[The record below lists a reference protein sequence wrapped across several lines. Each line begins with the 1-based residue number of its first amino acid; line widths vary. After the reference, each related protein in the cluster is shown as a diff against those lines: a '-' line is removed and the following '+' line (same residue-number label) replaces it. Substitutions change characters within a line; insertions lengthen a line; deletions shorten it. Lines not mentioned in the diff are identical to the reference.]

1 VAAVLSGRG
10 TSGVPC
16 EVDACGAAS
25 SVRDGRSVQH
35 IRSKGQSADL
45 AAELG
50 IAERIAESGAVI
62 LRLSI
67 RNSEGVDQSIAA
79 GT

>member
-1 VAAVLSGRG
+1 
-10 TSGVPC
+10 
-16 EVDACGAAS
+16 
-25 SVRDGRSVQH
+25 VQH
-35 IRSKGQSADL
+35 IRSKGQIAEL

-50 IAERIAESGAVI
+50 IAERIAEPGTVI

-67 RNSEGVDQSIAA
+67 RNLEGVDQSISA